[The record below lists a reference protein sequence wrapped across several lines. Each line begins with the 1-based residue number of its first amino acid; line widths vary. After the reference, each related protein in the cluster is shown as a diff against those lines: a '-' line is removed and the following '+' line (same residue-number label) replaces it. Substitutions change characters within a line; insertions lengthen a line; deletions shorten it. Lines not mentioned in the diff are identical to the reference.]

1 MIEKRRPFLTHIIL
15 WILIPVILFPI
26 IWIVSTSIRRDEAIF
41 STKLFSSRV
50 SLQNYRD
57 LIAPE
62 KNIPALVQEMQSL
75 ILRTSPYDSW
85 EEKRLKEVLLEDIEA
100 FKGYLQE
107 TRDRYERAQS
117 SFDNINLALSSRSN
131 NIKEEVLV
139 SLRELKEYLEKN
151 VPVEESN
158 EENLKIVLYQLLYP
172 ESYNSKLFIYLKED
186 LEKVSDYHINSPEDY
201 EKALSALE
209 KTYQISLG
217 SLKTELAQLE
227 KKLEEN
233 SRNYGIART
242 EYEKIEEEILSISQI
257 LNSEVKSEITSLLEE
272 LKAVEIIKN
281 TENKLVSLS
290 KDISPGAFAFT
301 PPSLEVLNLL
311 IENLSKY
318 PDFYEL
324 SNSLREISSYLASYE
339 ETAEG
344 NLASPYLVLEN
355 LYIETSPLLSRLEK
369 NVNDIQEAE
378 KNLIALKEENTLL
391 KNQQE
396 LLREGIKKVE
406 ETLIPATRAEQ
417 VQIFIK
423 KIEEQIAGIE
433 EVTKFEELVSY
444 CVSITKDLLNFVTS
458 YIMDFGED
466 NLSSQ
471 IEATTNKLSWFN
483 DYSTFS
489 DRFNKFSKNLDTPL
503 EKSNSLISDF
513 EKKWADLLRASLNG
527 EKVSVRELDE
537 LYNIIKTDYVNMVG
551 SNISVVSRKA
561 GDLMD
566 TIPYRELK
574 KDLNSVDKEL
584 FRINQIWTQKT
595 KHYFLRWVKNSIVVA
610 GVAALITT
618 FVCSLAAYPFSR
630 MRFWGRKYGI
640 LAMLLIQM
648 FPSAVYMIAV
658 YSLLNLLGKFIPLL
672 GLDTLTGLTFIYLG
686 NIAYNVYLIKGYYD
700 TIPSSLEESAMID
713 GATRFQTFYKIV
725 IPLALPILTVVVI
738 LTFMNIFNEFV
749 FARIILQDAKNYTYA
764 IGLWTFSSGPYQT
777 EWGLFTAA
785 ALLGMLPMTVLFLSL
800 QKYIVSGLTKGAVK
814 G

>member
-257 LNSEVKSEITSLLEE
+257 LNSEVKSEIDSLLEE

-290 KDISPGAFAFT
+290 KDTSPGAFT

-378 KNLIALKEENTLL
+378 KNLIALKEENTLI

-444 CVSITKDLLNFVTS
+444 CVSITKDLLNFATS

>member
-242 EYEKIEEEILSISQI
+242 EYEKIEEEILSTSQI
-257 LNSEVKSEITSLLEE
+257 LNSEVKSEIDSLLEE

-290 KDISPGAFAFT
+290 KDTSPGAFAFT

-344 NLASPYLVLEN
+344 NPASPYLVLEN

>member
-257 LNSEVKSEITSLLEE
+257 LNSEVKSEIDSLLEE

>member
-290 KDISPGAFAFT
+290 KDTSPGAFT

>member
-151 VPVEESN
+151 VSVEESN

-290 KDISPGAFAFT
+290 KDTSPGAFT

-344 NLASPYLVLEN
+344 NLASPYLALEN

>member
-290 KDISPGAFAFT
+290 KDISPGAFT

-344 NLASPYLVLEN
+344 NPASPYLVLEN

>member
-290 KDISPGAFAFT
+290 KDTSPGAFT

-764 IGLWTFSSGPYQT
+764 IGLWT
-777 EWGLFTAA
+777 
-785 ALLGMLPMTVLFLSL
+785 
-800 QKYIVSGLTKGAVK
+800 
-814 G
+814 

>member
-290 KDISPGAFAFT
+290 KDTSPGAFAFT

>member
-217 SLKTELAQLE
+217 SLTELAQLE

-290 KDISPGAFAFT
+290 KDTSPGAFT

>member
-290 KDISPGAFAFT
+290 KDISPGAFT

>member
-85 EEKRLKEVLLEDIEA
+85 EEKRLKEVLLENIEA

-378 KNLIALKEENTLL
+378 KNLIALKEENTLI

-551 SNISVVSRKA
+551 SNIGVVSRKA

>member
-151 VPVEESN
+151 VPIEESN

-186 LEKVSDYHINSPEDY
+186 LEKVSNYHINSPEDY

-257 LNSEVKSEITSLLEE
+257 LNSEVKSEIDSLLEE

-290 KDISPGAFAFT
+290 KDISPGAFA

-566 TIPYRELK
+566 IIPYRELK

>member
-290 KDISPGAFAFT
+290 KDTSPGAFT

-344 NLASPYLVLEN
+344 NPASPYLVLEN

-551 SNISVVSRKA
+551 SNIGVVSRKA

>member
-290 KDISPGAFAFT
+290 KDISPGAFA

-344 NLASPYLVLEN
+344 NPASPYLVLEN

>member
-290 KDISPGAFAFT
+290 KDTSPGAFT

-355 LYIETSPLLSRLEK
+355 LYIETSPLLIRLEK

>member
-257 LNSEVKSEITSLLEE
+257 LNSEVKSEIDSLLEE

-290 KDISPGAFAFT
+290 KDTSPGAFT

-344 NLASPYLVLEN
+344 NLASPYLALEN

>member
-355 LYIETSPLLSRLEK
+355 LYIETSPLLIRLEK

>member
-151 VPVEESN
+151 VSVEESN

-257 LNSEVKSEITSLLEE
+257 LNSEVKSEITLLLEE

-290 KDISPGAFAFT
+290 KDTSPGAFT

-355 LYIETSPLLSRLEK
+355 LYIETSPLLIRLEK

-444 CVSITKDLLNFVTS
+444 CISITKDLLNFVTS

>member
-172 ESYNSKLFIYLKED
+172 ESYSSKLFIYLKED

-290 KDISPGAFAFT
+290 KDTSPGAFTFT

>member
-100 FKGYLQE
+100 FKDYLQE

-290 KDISPGAFAFT
+290 KDTSPGAFT

-355 LYIETSPLLSRLEK
+355 LYIETSPLLIRLEK

-378 KNLIALKEENTLL
+378 KNLIALKEENTLI

-466 NLSSQ
+466 SLSSQ

>member
-117 SFDNINLALSSRSN
+117 SFDNINSTLSSRSN

-290 KDISPGAFAFT
+290 KDTSPGAFT

-324 SNSLREISSYLASYE
+324 SNSLREISSCLASYE

-551 SNISVVSRKA
+551 SNIGVVSRKA

>member
-290 KDISPGAFAFT
+290 KDTSPGAFTFT

>member
-378 KNLIALKEENTLL
+378 KNLIALKEENTLI

>member
-290 KDISPGAFAFT
+290 KDTSPGAFT

-406 ETLIPATRAEQ
+406 ETLITATRAEQ

>member
-257 LNSEVKSEITSLLEE
+257 LNSEVKSEITLLLEE

-290 KDISPGAFAFT
+290 KDTSPGAFT

-355 LYIETSPLLSRLEK
+355 LYIETSPLLIRLEK

>member
-257 LNSEVKSEITSLLEE
+257 LNSEVKSEIDSLLEE

-290 KDISPGAFAFT
+290 KDTSPGAFT

-355 LYIETSPLLSRLEK
+355 LYIETSPLLIRLEK

>member
-290 KDISPGAFAFT
+290 KDISPGAFT

-339 ETAEG
+339 KTAEG

>member
-1 MIEKRRPFLTHIIL
+1 M
-15 WILIPVILFPI
+15 
-26 IWIVSTSIRRDEAIF
+26 
-41 STKLFSSRV
+41 
-50 SLQNYRD
+50 
-57 LIAPE
+57 
-62 KNIPALVQEMQSL
+62 
-75 ILRTSPYDSW
+75 
-85 EEKRLKEVLLEDIEA
+85 
-100 FKGYLQE
+100 
-107 TRDRYERAQS
+107 
-117 SFDNINLALSSRSN
+117 
-131 NIKEEVLV
+131 
-139 SLRELKEYLEKN
+139 
-151 VPVEESN
+151 
-158 EENLKIVLYQLLYP
+158 
-172 ESYNSKLFIYLKED
+172 
-186 LEKVSDYHINSPEDY
+186 
-201 EKALSALE
+201 
-209 KTYQISLG
+209 
-217 SLKTELAQLE
+217 
-227 KKLEEN
+227 
-233 SRNYGIART
+233 
-242 EYEKIEEEILSISQI
+242 
-257 LNSEVKSEITSLLEE
+257 
-272 LKAVEIIKN
+272 KAVEIIKN

-290 KDISPGAFAFT
+290 KDTSPGAFTFT

-344 NLASPYLVLEN
+344 NPASPYLVLEN
-355 LYIETSPLLSRLEK
+355 LYIETSPLLIRLEK

>member
-290 KDISPGAFAFT
+290 KDISPGAFA

-355 LYIETSPLLSRLEK
+355 LYIETSPLLIRLEK

>member
-172 ESYNSKLFIYLKED
+172 ESYNSKLFVYLKED

-290 KDISPGAFAFT
+290 KDTSPGAFT

-344 NLASPYLVLEN
+344 NPASPYLVLEN

-444 CVSITKDLLNFVTS
+444 
-458 YIMDFGED
+458 
-466 NLSSQ
+466 
-471 IEATTNKLSWFN
+471 
-483 DYSTFS
+483 
-489 DRFNKFSKNLDTPL
+489 
-503 EKSNSLISDF
+503 
-513 EKKWADLLRASLNG
+513 
-527 EKVSVRELDE
+527 
-537 LYNIIKTDYVNMVG
+537 
-551 SNISVVSRKA
+551 
-561 GDLMD
+561 
-566 TIPYRELK
+566 
-574 KDLNSVDKEL
+574 
-584 FRINQIWTQKT
+584 
-595 KHYFLRWVKNSIVVA
+595 
-610 GVAALITT
+610 
-618 FVCSLAAYPFSR
+618 
-630 MRFWGRKYGI
+630 
-640 LAMLLIQM
+640 
-648 FPSAVYMIAV
+648 
-658 YSLLNLLGKFIPLL
+658 
-672 GLDTLTGLTFIYLG
+672 
-686 NIAYNVYLIKGYYD
+686 
-700 TIPSSLEESAMID
+700 
-713 GATRFQTFYKIV
+713 
-725 IPLALPILTVVVI
+725 
-738 LTFMNIFNEFV
+738 
-749 FARIILQDAKNYTYA
+749 
-764 IGLWTFSSGPYQT
+764 
-777 EWGLFTAA
+777 
-785 ALLGMLPMTVLFLSL
+785 
-800 QKYIVSGLTKGAVK
+800 
-814 G
+814 

>member
-290 KDISPGAFAFT
+290 KDISPGAFT

-355 LYIETSPLLSRLEK
+355 LYIETSPLLIRLEK

>member
-100 FKGYLQE
+100 FKDYLQE

-290 KDISPGAFAFT
+290 KDTSPGAFT

>member
-290 KDISPGAFAFT
+290 KDTSPGAFT

-466 NLSSQ
+466 SLSSQ

>member
-257 LNSEVKSEITSLLEE
+257 LNSEVKSEITLLLEE

-290 KDISPGAFAFT
+290 KDTSPGAFT

-355 LYIETSPLLSRLEK
+355 LYIETSPLLIRLEK

-551 SNISVVSRKA
+551 SNIGVVSRKA

>member
-62 KNIPALVQEMQSL
+62 KNMPALVQEMQNL
-75 ILRTSPYDSW
+75 ILRASPYDSW
-85 EEKRLKEVLLEDIEA
+85 KEERLKEAVLEDIKA

-378 KNLIALKEENTLL
+378 KNLIALKEENTLI

-551 SNISVVSRKA
+551 SNIGVVSRKA

>member
-257 LNSEVKSEITSLLEE
+257 LNSEVKSEIASLLEE

-290 KDISPGAFAFT
+290 KDTSPGAFT

>member
-290 KDISPGAFAFT
+290 KDTSPGAFT
-301 PPSLEVLNLL
+301 PPSLKVLNLL

-344 NLASPYLVLEN
+344 NLASPYLALEN